1 MSSSENYAVWYS
13 TAVDYDRIVA
23 QFVEDE
29 TGSSHFKRDFELTD
43 EYVDLDHA
51 VILWYGAQH
60 GELGKVKR
68 SANAALEEGF
78 AFIIDPVAEL
88 LAEKGITEI
97 SYMIAIPEISY
108 EGQVQSN
115 DTIVFL
121 GQVECEEENSSW
133 LDEILNDM

>member
-1 MSSSENYAVWYS
+1 M
-13 TAVDYDRIVA
+13 
-23 QFVEDE
+23 
-29 TGSSHFKRDFELTD
+29 
-43 EYVDLDHA
+43 
-51 VILWYGAQH
+51 
-60 GELGKVKR
+60 KR

-88 LAEKGITEI
+88 LAEKGIAEI

-108 EGQVQSN
+108 EGQVRSN
-115 DTIVFL
+115 DTMVFL